1 MADTSPPASRRNSR
15 RRKLPPLAADA
26 GGVGLMLGVSKR
38 SVNTYDAAGLIPR
51 PFKLSGRTLWN
62 VAELRRWLD
71 AGSPDRATWER
82 IKTHTA

>member
-1 MADTSPPASRRNSR
+1 VADTPPRKNPH
-15 RRKLPPLAADA
+15 RRKLPALAADA
-26 GGVGLMLGVSKR
+26 GGVARMLGVSKR
-38 SVNTYDAAGLIPR
+38 SVHTYDAAGLIPR

-82 IKTHTA
+82 MKSGQN